1 MRTLHVNNLS
11 NNSWGGDVKD
21 KPDSKKAEGK
31 DGANV
36 VAKKK
41 DAEVQTIKLKEAK
54 GKDKVDW
61 SDELGKKEKADNIPN
76 FQFAYA

>member
-1 MRTLHVNNLS
+1 MRTLQVNNS
-11 NNSWGGDVKD
+11 SSNSWNTGDLKD
-21 KPDSKKAEGK
+21 KPAAKKA
-31 DGANV
+31 DGQDGV

-61 SDELGKKEKADNIPN
+61 SDELGKKEKADNMPN